1 MSFVTEAI
9 FILLLNIYIIIDIQ
23 QNYMHYLHNNIS
35 NISVR
40 IYIWRQIVIAL
51 MRLKKKIL
59 SIL

>member
-1 MSFVTEAI
+1 MCFVTEEI

-51 MRLKKKIL
+51 MRLKKK
-59 SIL
+59 